1 MKARIDYTNVPEA
14 LRGMYQLEHF
24 IHNSGVE
31 ESLVHLVKMC
41 ASQINGCAYCLDL
54 HSKDARAAARPSR
67 DSTCSTRGLRA
78 GFKTCGIAAIPAILS
93 VMQPDFSA
101 TQTVWRRE
109 RNSNPR
115 YGFKM
120 ALAAESGVSIA
131 FALLTR
137 RLIRFRGALSERAV
151 ASFKQLEEF
160 GFGAADLIFYVPGLH
175 GLGEGD
181 HHFRQK
187 VQGLQ
192 MATGCLVYQLCQAR
206 FNLGHPLRTIV
217 SLGQNFLFRNL
228 PQQFWDSLGFSGSP
242 TGVART
248 PFLELKCF
256 GWFFVTPLIFNI
268 MGHASPRLIEAL
280 AGCRAHYLFAG
291 VFFPSPHCGIDV

>member
-1 MKARIDYTNVPEA
+1 
-14 LRGMYQLEHF
+14 
-24 IHNSGVE
+24 
-31 ESLVHLVKMC
+31 
-41 ASQINGCAYCLDL
+41 
-54 HSKDARAAARPSR
+54 
-67 DSTCSTRGLRA
+67 
-78 GFKTCGIAAIPAILS
+78 
-93 VMQPDFSA
+93 
-101 TQTVWRRE
+101 
-109 RNSNPR
+109 
-115 YGFKM
+115 M
-120 ALAAESGVSIA
+120 ALAAESAVSIA
-131 FALLTR
+131 FALSTR

-151 ASFKQLEEF
+151 TSFEQLEQF

-175 GLGEGD
+175 GLGERD

-192 MATGCLVYQLCQAR
+192 MATGCLVYQLCEAR

-228 PQQFWDSLGFSGSP
+228 PQQFWDSLGFSRSP

-256 GWFFVTPLIFNI
+256 GWFFITPSFLISWA
-268 MGHASPRLIEAL
+268 MYHLRLIEAL

-291 VFFPSPHCGIDV
+291 VFFPSPHRGIDV